1 VDFAPRAIAKAR
13 AKAAER
19 DSPAEFAVVDVLS
32 LQSLGRKF
40 DVALDSGLFHAFSN
54 SERREYVRALAE
66 VLRPEGR
73 YYMLC
78 FSEREPDWGGPRR
91 IRKEEIME
99 SFSKGWRVE
108 SIRPSRF
115 ESSDDGSGAEAW
127 FCQISKRSQGP
138 NPTGAPRGGAL
149 PGGARAQP
157 D

>member
-19 DSPAEFAVVDVLS
+19 GSPAEFAVVDALS

-40 DVALDSGLFHAFSN
+40 DVAIDSGLFHAFSN
-54 SERREYVRALAE
+54 RERGEYVRALAE

-91 IRKEEIME
+91 IRREEIVE
-99 SFSKGWRVE
+99 SFSRGWVVE

-115 ESSDDGSGAEAW
+115 ESSDDGSGAQAW

-138 NPTGAPRGGAL
+138 SPTGARRGGAS
-149 PGGARAQP
+149 PDRAPAQP